1 MAGISHEFVDYLAGC
16 WLIWNESG
24 CDIWD
29 VLVLYDTFFVYDVFI
44 FSTGL
49 AWTMFFFFFFLVMA
63 EAQESRKKHTQPL
76 EM

>member
-24 CDIWD
+24 CDVWD
-29 VLVLYDTFFVYDVFI
+29 ALVLYDTFFVYDVFI

-49 AWTMFFFFFFLVMA
+49 AWTMFFFFFGDGRGSR
-63 EAQESRKKHTQPL
+63 EQEETHTAS
-76 EM
+76 